1 MCIKHPLNML
11 NFIVSEVLEQFVNG
25 LGIWDNILIGNFI
38 EFVGGI
44 NSKFAIAIDVNP
56 GDAIA
61 IGVNQQVKKGI
72 KLRLIISLH
81 AKRPP
86 RLKDN
91 FGALQNIIAHPTG
104 SRITLGA
111 PIEIRI
117 INDSGIDGTSY

>member
-1 MCIKHPLNML
+1 ML
-11 NFIVSEVLEQFVNG
+11 NFIVSEVLEQFVND
-25 LGIWDNILIGNFI
+25 LGIWDNILIGDFI

-56 GDAIA
+56 GDTIA
-61 IGVNQQVKKGI
+61 ICVNQQVKQGI

-86 RLKDN
+86 RLKHN
-91 FGALQNIIAHPTG
+91 FGALQNIVAHPTG

-111 PIEIRI
+111 SIEICI
-117 INDSGIDGTSY
+117 INDRGIDGSSY